1 MSTISA
7 ITLVPLSG
15 IISAASLGT
24 FLAWML
30 IVVLAV
36 TGATLLPMIFA
47 SIYDN
52 AKRQVAA
59 RPVMGNAALAV
70 AATL

>member
-24 FLAWML
+24 FLAWLL

-36 TGATLLPMIFA
+36 TGASLLPMIFA
-47 SIYDN
+47 SIYDS
-52 AKRQVAA
+52 AKRQVTAK
-59 RPVMGNAALAV
+59 PMIGNAALTA

>member
-24 FLAWML
+24 FLAWLL
-30 IVVLAV
+30 IIVLAI
-36 TGATLLPMIFA
+36 TAAGLLPMIFA

-52 AKRQVAA
+52 AKRQMTAK
-59 RPVMGNAALAV
+59 PILGNAPLTAT
-70 AATL
+70 ATL